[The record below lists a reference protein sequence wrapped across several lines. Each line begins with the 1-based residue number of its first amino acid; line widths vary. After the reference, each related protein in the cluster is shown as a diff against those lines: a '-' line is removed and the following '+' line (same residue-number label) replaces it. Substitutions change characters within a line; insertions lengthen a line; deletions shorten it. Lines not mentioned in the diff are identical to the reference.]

1 MQRLRAVTQDDV
13 LAASEDER
21 ATRDLLRVRRTLELW
36 LWEAPDFGEIH
47 VLNPDDKLPDGPVA
61 EAKLTWLRQAE
72 AGDEK
77 ARASLARVA
86 ELQRDLVQ
94 DGRYRRPP
102 ILNDR
107 EARPSL
113 HAGRHRLVA
122 AHACWTEGTFVR
134 PIEILWVLP

>member
-1 MQRLRAVTQDDV
+1 M

-21 ATRDLLRVRRTLELW
+21 ATRDLLRNRKTLELW
-36 LWEAPDFGEIH
+36 LWEAPDFGQIN
-47 VLNPDDKLPDGPVA
+47 VLNPDDRLPEGPVA
-61 EAKLTWLRQAE
+61 VARSTWLRQAE
-72 AGDEK
+72 AGDHK
-77 ARASLARVA
+77 AQASLARVA
-86 ELQRDLVQ
+86 ELQRDLVK

-122 AHACWTEGTFVR
+122 AHACWTEGTFVH